1 MLFLLLVRHA
11 LNIETVNILHT
22 EILKLSAINRM
33 WSFSKDIKETTMSLS
48 CFLLRVILH
57 LNATMTP
64 NAICWIFGTFGI

>member
-1 MLFLLLVRHA
+1 
-11 LNIETVNILHT
+11 
-22 EILKLSAINRM
+22 M

-64 NAICWIFGTFGI
+64 NAIRWIFGTFGI